1 MLDADKKRCIW
12 ADIKAEQ
19 NEIVLSREDTQRQ
32 NENINTDR
40 RNYNNNKGVASF
52 LQRME
57 HEMSDEDDTN
67 NNEVEAQISNEVML
81 YEKEKG
87 CALCDEKGNYNCPLL
102 WWKANYYKY
111 PHVWMLAER
120 VLSIPATS
128 APSERVFSAAS
139 KVINKKRARLTPEN
153 AGLILFLRGNK
164 THVDWA

>member
-57 HEMSDEDDTN
+57 HEMSDEEDTN

-87 CALCDEKGNYNCPLL
+87 CALCNEKGNCNCPLL
-102 WWKANYYKY
+102 WWNAN
-111 PHVWMLAER
+111 H
-120 VLSIPATS
+120 
-128 APSERVFSAAS
+128 
-139 KVINKKRARLTPEN
+139 
-153 AGLILFLRGNK
+153 
-164 THVDWA
+164 